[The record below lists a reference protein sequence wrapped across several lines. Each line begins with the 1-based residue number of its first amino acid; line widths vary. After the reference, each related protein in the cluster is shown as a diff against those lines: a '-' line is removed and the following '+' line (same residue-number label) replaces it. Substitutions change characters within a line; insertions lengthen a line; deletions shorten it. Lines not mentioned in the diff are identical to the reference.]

1 MKRLAEKLIALA
13 LCAFFALS
21 LFACG
26 QKETPDPKPAAG
38 SSAAGAS
45 AEESSAEESS
55 ADVSGAEETSAT
67 GSVPDEDAA
76 ITVYTLHAFRL
87 DVGSKT
93 VKGNAAAEIAGA
105 LAGADETGKTL
116 PALADEEPEEGAWN
130 IDYMYFADS
139 LNYDVKELGW
149 TVWVETDGKL
159 YRWDLN
165 GVSLVERPLG
175 EGRELALGGEV
186 KQMISDARNYWP
198 YDTYRVDYDV
208 STGAMTNTRVY
219 EAESSVAVTV
229 RSVRIKEGTE
239 ESYYKAGI
247 LTFTVTSETAGILT
261 FTVTS
266 ETAGEIECLLVCNQ
280 SEDNLGSEKSVSI
293 ELAAGET
300 REVEMEFEP
309 YGRGFAPVLTAGN
322 TRVFIN
328 LKGTEN

>member
-26 QKETPDPKPAAG
+26 QKETPDPK
-38 SSAAGAS
+38 SAAG
-45 AEESSAEESS
+45 SSAEESS
-55 ADVSGAEETSAT
+55 GEESSAAVSGAEETSAT

-76 ITVYTLHAFRL
+76 ITVYTLHAFWL

-93 VKGNAAAEIAGA
+93 VKGDAAAEIAGA

-149 TVWVETDGKL
+149 TVWAETDGKL

-175 EGRELALGGEV
+175 EGRELTLGGEV

-208 STGAMTNTRVY
+208 STGAMTDTRVY
-219 EAESSVAVTV
+219 ESESGAAVTV

-239 ESYYKAGI
+239 ESYCKAGI
-247 LTFTVTSETAGILT
+247 LTFTVA
-261 FTVTS
+261 S

-300 REVEMEFEP
+300 REVEMKFEP